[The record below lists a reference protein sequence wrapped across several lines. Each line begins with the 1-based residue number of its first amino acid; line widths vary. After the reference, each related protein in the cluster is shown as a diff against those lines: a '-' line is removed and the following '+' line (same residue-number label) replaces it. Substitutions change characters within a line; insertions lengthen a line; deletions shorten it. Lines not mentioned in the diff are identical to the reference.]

1 VKKARLKCW
10 ICLQLACAAMLAYP
24 ACARAVSVDDI
35 TTVASRTS
43 DDYVRAK
50 LSDGSVKPEFY
61 AFGEGGQLT
70 GITDATIKKLSF
82 IDVARTI
89 AGPLAAQNYVP
100 TRDAGATK
108 LLILVYWGR
117 TNTPQRSDDSL
128 ASQQLQDASAAA
140 ANIKHAADQQG
151 VVTTSNLTP
160 GGAMVCGHFAPQ
172 PTVADVGDQIDS
184 DNAFTGAMALAAAE
198 NRARDQANALN
209 AQLLGFDSEWNA
221 SASYVGTPREF
232 RRQDLVNEL
241 ETSRY
246 FVVLMAYDFQMMW
259 KQKKHKLL
267 WETRVSIR
275 QQHHEFD
282 KELLAMAQH
291 ASPFFGRD
299 SHGLVRREV
308 PQGRVDIGDI
318 KLVDSGSAR

>member
-1 VKKARLKCW
+1 VNKARLNCW
-10 ICLQLACAAMLAYP
+10 ICLQLACVAILASP
-24 ACARAVSVDDI
+24 TRARAVSTDEM

-50 LSDGSVKPEFY
+50 LADGSLKPEFY

-70 GITDATIKKLSF
+70 GVTDATIKRLGF
-82 IDVARTI
+82 IDVARTV
-89 AGPLAAQNYVP
+89 AGPLASQNYLP
-100 TRDAGATK
+100 TRDASATK

-117 TNTPQRSDDSL
+117 TSTPQRSDDSL
-128 ASQQLQDASAAA
+128 ASQQLQDTSAAA
-140 ANIKHAADQQG
+140 SNAKHANEQHAE
-151 VVTTSNLTP
+151 VSTSNISP
-160 GGAMVCGHFAPQ
+160 GSAMVCGHVD
-172 PTVADVGDQIDS
+172 PTTAVTNVADQIES
-184 DNAFTGAMALAAAE
+184 DNAFTGAMAMAAAE
-198 NRARDQANALN
+198 NRARDQADILN

-221 SASYVGTPREF
+221 TSSYIGTPREF

-241 ETSRY
+241 EASRY

-267 WETRVSIR
+267 WETRVSIC

-318 KLVDSGSAR
+318 KLVDSSPTR